1 LPQENTQ
8 APDDFNDYIAARNE
22 TGEPAKNANEE
33 PSEAEGKA
41 GDAEPDA
48 DATAESAGDPESPDD
63 QEQDGESDTG
73 GQQPKRKSSYQKR
86 IDKLTRDKRELEARL
101 AAIEDRV
108 NGKSGGK
115 ADDRSSAPPAKAEPA
130 GKPKVDDFETY
141 EEFTEALA
149 EWKIAQHQ
157 SKQTEAKQAREAEQQ
172 RKAVLDQW
180 NSRADAVREKLP
192 DYDEVLESADDVPLA
207 GYLQEALLESEIGPE
222 LAYHL
227 AKNRAELERLTKL
240 SPTSAVRELGKI
252 EASLSKTTAPQPKK
266 QISTAPKP
274 VTPLS
279 GGTAGSAPS
288 IYDESLGDDFAAYE
302 RVRRVQLKRE

>member
-1 LPQENTQ
+1 LSQENHVPQ

-22 TGEPAKNANEE
+22 AGEPARNQAPEE
-33 PSEAEGKA
+33 PSEAAGQSDDVEPRAKA
-41 GDAEPDA
+41 
-48 DATAESAGDPESPDD
+48 AESAGDSESPDD
-63 QEQDGESDTG
+63 QEQDEESDTG
-73 GQQPKRKSSYQKR
+73 GQQPKRKSSFQKR

-101 AAIEDRV
+101 AALEERV
-108 NGKSGGK
+108 NGKPDGK
-115 ADDRSSAPPAKAEPA
+115 DGSNAPAKAEPA

-157 SKQTEAKQAREAEQQ
+157 SKQTEAKQTREAEQQ

-192 DYDEVLESADDVPLA
+192 DYDEVLESADDVPLP
-207 GYLQEALLESEIGPE
+207 GYLQEALLESDIGPE

-227 AKNRAELERLTKL
+227 AKNRTDLERLTKL
-240 SPTSAVRELGKI
+240 TPASAVRELGKI
-252 EASLSKTTAPQPKK
+252 EASLAKATAPQQKK

-279 GGTAGSAPS
+279 GGRAGSAPS
-288 IYDESLGDDFAAYE
+288 IYDESLGDDFNAYE